1 MKRVFRIF
9 VFIFVLAVLIFLLY
23 CNNLGLANKETVSY
37 YHTLKKV
44 LKDKGYKA
52 RLLVVS
58 TKRFSF
64 HNTILVKFSGAA
76 ARSKHLNGDAIDFI
90 VFDINDD
97 GDWNSKDVDIVRRI
111 LVNEI
116 MKDKGGIGT
125 YQNEGSFIYRQMMH
139 IDCRNGKARWAE

>member
-1 MKRVFRIF
+1 MKRAFRIF
-9 VFIFVLAVLIFLLY
+9 VFVFFVAALIFVLY
-23 CNNLGLANKETVSY
+23 CNNLALANKETVSY
-37 YHTLKKV
+37 YKALKKN
-44 LKDKGYKA
+44 LKAKGYKA

-64 HNTILVKFSGAA
+64 HNKLLVKFSGAA
-76 ARSKHLNGDAIDFI
+76 PRSEHLKGDANDFI

-125 YQNEGSFIYRQMMH
+125 YQNEESFIYRQMIH